1 MAPDQDWCLQCGAGA
16 AGSLGPAGWRTPA
29 AILATAAILVLAAAG
44 VGYAAL
50 SKGTAK
56 PTVVTTTVAQTITPA
71 PSTPSTSSTSSTPA
85 TGAATPT
92 PKAKASL
99 PLLPVKPPKIPL
111 TAVTPKASERTA
123 STPASS
129 PTKAGTPTSTTPT
142 GTSTAGGEEAE
153 PNPGSILLDTDAAK
167 TYNPYEL
174 AASDFGDP
182 SLAID
187 GDPSTAWTAQVDPT
201 TAPSMAEGLL
211 IDLKAKLK
219 LSSLELITSTP
230 GMTVQVYGTIGQAA
244 PTSIT
249 DPAWVPLSAPA
260 IVKKKH
266 LRIKLRDSKKAFT
279 FVTLWISKAPQSA
292 IGSAQAPGHVDVN
305 ELELFQTSA
314 AS

>member
-1 MAPDQDWCLQCGAGA
+1 MAPGQDWCLQCGAGA
-16 AGSLGPAGWRTPA
+16 AGSLGPAGWRAPA
-29 AILATAAILVLAAAG
+29 AILAAAAILLLVAAG

-56 PTVVTTTVAQTITPA
+56 PRVLTTTVAQTITPA
-71 PSTPSTSSTSSTPA
+71 PTTPPTSTTPA

-111 TAVTPKASERTA
+111 TAITPKGSERTA
-123 STPASS
+123 TAPAS
-129 PTKAGTPTSTTPT
+129 PQTKAGTPTSTTPT

-153 PNPGSILLDTDAAK
+153 SKPGSILLDTDAAK

-174 AASDFGDP
+174 PASDFGDP
-182 SLAID
+182 SQAID
-187 GDPSTAWTAQVDPT
+187 GDPSTAWTALVDPA

-230 GMTVQVYGTIGQAA
+230 GMTVQIYGTIGHAA

-249 DPAWVPLSAPA
+249 DPAWIPLSAPA
-260 IVKKKH
+260 VVKKKH

-305 ELELFQTSA
+305 EVELFQASA